1 MVIKFYDEKNII
13 RIIQSGL
20 VNYETYLLNKSFL
33 YVYYDTLK
41 KDYDFHFKLLT
52 NVSHKSYFINQKN
65 HCYVSQPEKEESR
78 VFSRPSHD

>member
-13 RIIQSGL
+13 KIIQSGL

-41 KDYDFHFKLLT
+41 KITILL
-52 NVSHKSYFINQKN
+52 N
-65 HCYVSQPEKEESR
+65 
-78 VFSRPSHD
+78 